1 MPDPLLDRQIAA
13 LAAAGPVAE
22 PPGPQVREVR
32 DLTVPAAGVPARLY
46 SGELDDCVVVFLHG
60 GGFVS
65 GGLDSHDA
73 HARAL
78 CRDTGRSVLAV
89 DYRLAP
95 EHRFPAAYDDAV
107 AAVRWAREELG
118 ERVAVAGPSA
128 GANLAMGAALALA
141 GTDAAPVA
149 QLLVNP
155 LVHGDPAY
163 ASRSELADAYGLTS
177 QRLEW
182 CVGQYLVDPTQRDD
196 PRFAA
201 LLSPDLGLLPPTVL
215 VVAGRDPL
223 RDEGRELGRRLRA
236 AGVAV
241 EASEEPGMP
250 HGFWRFALLSDAAG
264 SAVARMSA
272 LFRARL
278 DEASGQGRGAVPPGP
293 RPGRD

>member
-1 MPDPLLDRQIAA
+1 MPDASPDPLLDPQIAA
-13 LAAAGPVAE
+13 LAAADEVEE
-22 PPGPQVREVR
+22 PPGPDLREVR
-32 DLTVPAAGVPARLY
+32 DLTVPSAGVPARLY
-46 SGELDDCVVVFLHG
+46 SGDLDDCVVVFLHG

-73 HARAL
+73 HARRL

-95 EHRFPAAYDDAV
+95 AHPFPAAYDDAV

-155 LVHGDPAY
+155 LVHGDPSY
-163 ASRSELADAYGLTS
+163 PSRTELADAYGLTS

-182 CVGQYLVDPTQRDD
+182 CVEQYLGEQSLRDD
-196 PRFAA
+196 PRFAP
-201 LLSPDLGLLPPTVL
+201 LLSPDLRLLPPTVL

-223 RDEGRELGRRLRA
+223 RDEGRELGRRLGD
-236 AGVAV
+236 AGVTV
-241 EASEEPGMP
+241 DLSEEPGMP
-250 HGFWRFALLSDAAG
+250 HGFWRFAPLSDAAG
-264 SAVARMSA
+264 SAVARMST
-272 LFRARL
+272 LFRERL
-278 DEASGQGRGAVPPGP
+278 DAATHA
-293 RPGRD
+293 